1 MLRSVPRLSA
11 VFLAGL
17 LGCQSDPTDD
27 PIAAPAEVPAG
38 CNPIVGDDCLTPFP
52 SSFHERPDKATRTG
66 VRVEIGAGVL
76 PVVRSG
82 IPLSPD
88 RLNRLD
94 GFSPATPFLV
104 YFEKGVDASQ
114 LFGWQDPS
122 VSTTPASPV
131 QVIEYDTGKRV
142 LAFAELDV
150 NGEGD
155 QRQALL
161 IHPLVRLKP
170 ATRYVIALVG
180 LKDKKGAPLVPAPF
194 RALRD
199 GTALSS
205 SLKPL
210 AARYQE
216 IFAALERASVPR
228 AGLSLAW
235 DVVTASDEMS
245 TGHLVGMRDLAL
257 GMIDE
262 GKLGYTITSTK
273 DSTEPHMLRQV
284 LATVQVPWY
293 LKDQTGKSTMTFDA
307 DGRPKSNAIVD
318 VPIVINVPKCAATA
332 TKPLPVVVFG
342 HGLFGT
348 ALDTLSGGPAMEA
361 ADAMCKMFIGTD
373 WIGLAAED
381 IKVLPDLLSA
391 NLNNF
396 YVLSDRLQQAHVN
409 AQVMTRMFL
418 RKIKDDPALA
428 LGGKA
433 ITDGKELYYFGV
445 SDGGIQGTT
454 FMALQPDIVRGVLN
468 VPGGEWSLMLYRS
481 ADLGRFGGLLALVL
495 PDALDRQIAVAFT
508 QSEWDHTDSITFAPH
523 LLHNPLPGVP
533 IKRILV
539 QESLGDA
546 QVPNVSTRL
555 LARTMDLPGFGI
567 TEPVPGL
574 TLGTPPLDSA
584 YTQWNSHS
592 TPLPPTNNSALPKD
606 NGAHDA
612 VWKSPKALQQID
624 TFCQPDG
631 RVTAVCSGTCDVP

>member
-1 MLRSVPRLSA
+1 MSRLA
-11 VFLAGL
+11 VALFACL
-17 LGCQSDPTDD
+17 LGCSSNADD
-27 PIAAPAEVPAG
+27 APPPPPDVPAG

-52 SSFHERPDKATRTG
+52 SSFHLRADSSTKTG
-66 VRVEIGAGVL
+66 VKVSIGPNVL
-76 PVVRSG
+76 PVTRSG
-82 IPLSPD
+82 IALSPE
-88 RLNRLD
+88 RLERLD

-104 YFEKGVDASQ
+104 YFEKGVDPSQ
-114 LFGWQDPS
+114 LFGWMDPS
-122 VSTTPASPV
+122 LSLTAGSPV

-155 QRQALL
+155 QRQALI

-199 GTALSS
+199 GAPLSS

-210 AARYQE
+210 AGRYAE
-216 IFAALERASVPR
+216 IFSAVERAGVAR
-228 AGLSLAW
+228 ASLSLAW
-235 DVVTASDEMS
+235 DVTTASDQ
-245 TGHLVGMRDLAL
+245 GHLVGMRDLAL

-262 GKLGYTITSTK
+262 GKLGYTITSAK
-273 DSTEPHMLRQV
+273 DSAEPHMLRQV
-284 LATVQVPWY
+284 LATVQVPWF
-293 LKDQTGKSTMTFDA
+293 LADQSGKSAMTFDA
-307 DGRPKSNAIVD
+307 AGRPKQNGVVD
-318 VPIVINVPKCAATA
+318 VPIVINVPRCAATA
-332 TKPLPVVVFG
+332 KGPVPVVVFG

-348 ALDTLSGGPAMEA
+348 AIDTLSGGPAMEA
-361 ADAMCKMFIGTD
+361 ADAMCKVFIGTD

-381 IKVLPDLLSA
+381 IKILPDLLSA

-409 AQVMTRMFL
+409 AQVMTRLFL

-428 LGGKA
+428 LDGRP
-433 ITDGKELYYFGV
+433 ISDGKEIYYFGV

-468 VPGGEWSLMLYRS
+468 VPGGVWSLMLYRS

-495 PDALDRQIAVAFT
+495 PDAMDRQVAVALT
-508 QSEWDHTDSITFAPH
+508 QTEWDHTDSITFAPH
-523 LLHNPLPGVP
+523 LLRDPLPGVP

-539 QESLGDA
+539 QEALGDA
-546 QVPNVSTRL
+546 QVPNVATRV
-555 LARTMDLPGFGI
+555 LARTMDIPGFGL
-567 TEPVPGL
+567 TEPVHGL
-574 TLGTPPLDSA
+574 TVAPPPLDSA
-584 YTQWNSHS
+584 YTQWNPHA

-624 TFCQPDG
+624 AFCQPDG